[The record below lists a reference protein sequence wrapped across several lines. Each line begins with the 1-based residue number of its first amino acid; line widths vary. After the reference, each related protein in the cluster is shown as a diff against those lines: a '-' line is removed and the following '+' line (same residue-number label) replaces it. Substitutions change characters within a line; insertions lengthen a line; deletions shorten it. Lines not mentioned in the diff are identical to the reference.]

1 MEIKIRIN
9 GEEKSVAEGQT
20 VAELLEVLKVSNQT
34 AIVEYNR
41 KILDKNNYETTALRE
56 GDELELVRFVGGG

>member
-1 MEIKIRIN
+1 M
-9 GEEKSVAEGQT
+9 AEGQT
-20 VAELLEVLKVSNQT
+20 VAKLLDVLKVRNQT

-41 KILDKNNYETTALRE
+41 KILDKNNYETTTLHE